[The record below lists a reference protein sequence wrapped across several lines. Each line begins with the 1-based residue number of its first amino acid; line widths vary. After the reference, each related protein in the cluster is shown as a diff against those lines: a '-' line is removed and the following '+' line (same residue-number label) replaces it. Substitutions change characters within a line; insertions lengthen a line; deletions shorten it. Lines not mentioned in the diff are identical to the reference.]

1 MCHWFPRQDEA
12 ESAANAHQF
21 TLYGG
26 SRGPG
31 KSYWLRWY
39 LLRRLLRFSR
49 DGHRG
54 VTVGLFC
61 ENYPTLKDRQV
72 GKIANEFPTWMG
84 RVKDTQDRGL
94 GFHVLPRYGGGALLL
109 RNLDEA
115 GKYKSAESR
124 RSASTNS
131 SRTRWRPSTFC
142 AARSAGPAWHGR
154 RSWRPRIR
162 AASGTSGSSS
172 TGRDREFPPELRP
185 LADEFAFVE
194 ARPDDNPHLDAS
206 YWQMLETLP
215 PALAQAWRF
224 GNWDIFEGQV
234 FDEWR
239 RDVHV
244 VEPFAIPADWP
255 RFRALDYGYSA
266 PSCVGWFAV
275 DRADWRSL
283 YLYRELYETG
293 LAPRTWRSASSR

>member
-1 MCHWFPRQDEA
+1 M
-12 ESAANAHQF
+12 
-21 TLYGG
+21 
-26 SRGPG
+26 
-31 KSYWLRWY
+31 
-39 LLRRLLRFSR
+39 LRFSR

-115 GKYKSAESR
+115 GKYKSAEFAAIGVDQLEQNPVEAFNLLRGSL
-124 RSASTNS
+124 
-131 SRTRWRPSTFC
+131 RWPGVARPPFLAT
-142 AARSAGPAWHGR
+142 ANPGGIGHLWIKQY
-154 RSWRPRIR
+154 W
-162 AASGTSGSSS
+162 
-172 TGRDREFPPELRP
+172 RDREFPTELRP
-185 LADEFAFVE
+185 LANEFAFVE

-275 DRADWRSL
+275 DRG
-283 YLYRELYETG
+283 G
-293 LAPRTWRSASSR
+293 LAQPVPVPRAL